1 MNAVRLNR
9 LPIRGALAAML
20 VTMLGLALLPT
31 SVARADLGFWSQ
43 ALVGTWKHP
52 TNGDRYRFGSDA
64 TYTFTSGP
72 AKARKGTLSHSGFW
86 RISQPTD
93 EESPGFHG
101 PVALI
106 IDAKSRVARQGR
118 KKVVLA
124 YNRSF
129 RILVN
134 TASQDE
140 SPSDGT
146 RYIIG
151 DARWIRVRK

>member
-1 MNAVRLNR
+1 MNAVQSSRFAT
-9 LPIRGALAAML
+9 RGALAAML
-20 VTMLGLALLPT
+20 GLALLPAPA
-31 SVARADLGFWSQ
+31 ARADLGFWSQ

-64 TYTFTSGP
+64 TYTFTAG
-72 AKARKGTLSHSGFW
+72 AARARKGTLSHSGFW
-86 RISQPTD
+86 RISQPTE

-106 IDAKSRVARQGR
+106 IDAKSRIAKRGRQ
-118 KKVVLA
+118 KVVLG

-134 TASQDE
+134 TASQDNE
-140 SPSDGT
+140 SPDDGT

-151 DARWIRVRK
+151 GIKWIRVRK

>member
-1 MNAVRLNR
+1 MNAVQLQT
-9 LPIRGALAAML
+9 RGVIAAL
-20 VTMLGLALLPT
+20 LGLALLPAP
-31 SVARADLGFWSQ
+31 VARADLGFWSQ

-64 TYTFTSGP
+64 TYTFTAGE
-72 AKARKGTLSHSGFW
+72 AKARRGTLSHSGFW
-86 RISQPTD
+86 RISQPTE

-106 IDAKSRVARQGR
+106 IDAKSRIARQGR
-118 KKVVLA
+118 KKVVLP

-134 TASQDE
+134 TAGE
-140 SPSDGT
+140 DGET
-146 RYIIG
+146 DSGHYYIG
-151 DARWIRVRK
+151 GAKWIRVRK